1 MERID
6 PPAAA
11 RVWQR
16 VTAGRQE
23 QTGQLSVTEL
33 LRRESE
39 NAAAYMALAKQNG
52 YPRRRVFQKLAE
64 DARHH
69 CHMLQELLKK

>member
-6 PPAAA
+6 PQAAA

-16 VTAGRQE
+16 VTAGRQGP
-23 QTGQLSVTEL
+23 TGQLSVAEL
-33 LRRESE
+33 LRRESD
-39 NAAAYMALAKQNG
+39 NATAYMALAKQHG
-52 YPRRRVFQKLAE
+52 YPQRRVFQKLAE